1 MKPSKM
7 AFLSLA
13 VVVVF
18 GSLSS
23 MGISSARANEMSE
36 EMSEQEHPC
45 QEYVKHCKAKDLT
58 PGHGLWKCV
67 AKQAKKAKNEACI
80 AKLKEGAKK
89 MREHK
94 KHKAE
99 AEPNSQKE
107 AE

>member
-1 MKPSKM
+1 MKQSKM

-13 VVVVF
+13 IVVVL
-18 GSLSS
+18 GSLS
-23 MGISSARANEMSE
+23 ARAADETSSQMSE
-36 EMSEQEHPC
+36 EGHPC
-45 QEYVKHCKAKDLT
+45 AEYVKHCKAKDLT

-67 AKQAKKAKNEACI
+67 AKEAKKAKNEVCM

-94 KHKAE
+94 KHKAD
-99 AEPNSQKE
+99 AEPTPEKA